1 MGSPINTQ
9 EAATCSGPT
18 RARHTATS
26 RRMNH
31 NVMVCRSRET
41 TPGKYTETITAE
53 WLSGS
58 DLTYALGLMVT
69 QLPINGVRIMA
80 VVPVTR

>member
-9 EAATCSGPT
+9 EAAPGNTT
-18 RARHTATS
+18 RARIAATG

-69 QLPINGVRIMA
+69 QLPINGERIMA